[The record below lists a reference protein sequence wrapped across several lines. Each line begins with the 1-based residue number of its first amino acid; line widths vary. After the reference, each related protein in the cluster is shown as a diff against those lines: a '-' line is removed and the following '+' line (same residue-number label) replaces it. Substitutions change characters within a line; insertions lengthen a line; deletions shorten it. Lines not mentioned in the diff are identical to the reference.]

1 MPNFSTFEKVVVKN
15 KPEIFKQLG
24 NLTRL
29 IQQNLSSI
37 IKKMEPGKGLEPL
50 VIPHYK

>member
-1 MPNFSTFEKVVVKN
+1 MPTFSTFAKVVVKN

-29 IQQNLSSI
+29 IQQNLSSM
-37 IKKMEPGKGLEPL
+37 IKKNGAG
-50 VIPHYK
+50 